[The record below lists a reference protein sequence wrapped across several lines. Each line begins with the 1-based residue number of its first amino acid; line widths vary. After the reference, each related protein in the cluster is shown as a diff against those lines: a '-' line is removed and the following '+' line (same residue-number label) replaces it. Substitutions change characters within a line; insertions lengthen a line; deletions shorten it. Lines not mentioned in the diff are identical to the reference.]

1 MACRSTD
8 KAEKARQEVVKK
20 IKNDNSTVEVWKID
34 LASLSSC
41 REFASKWNAN
51 PDNKIDILYLNA
63 GLIAPNASLITSE
76 DGLEMTYAC
85 NVLGHLAVIE
95 QLLPSLA
102 LSDDPRIIFT
112 GSSGAKMSTLP
123 DHPGSNK
130 RTPLRDAWSIGSYVL
145 NAFNI
150 YTDTKLLLAMVVR
163 ELQESFKNHPDEKY
177 RKIFVA
183 NYHPG
188 FVKTTIS
195 NKDHYGLS
203 SLLSIPVDFLTNRY
217 AITPEVGARPG
228 LYLGSASI
236 EQLPGGEFW
245 DENAEPASLTAQY
258 DNEALRRRLRNL
270 SNIIPPMGY
279 DKGKQ
284 AAVMVALFIGRL
296 GDLHVLLS
304 QRSDFL
310 SSYPGDTCLIG
321 GRKEPSDVDVEYT
334 ARREAE
340 EEIGLPIDYDCVRY
354 VATLPPHLAGYG
366 LSAVTVWPIVCLIT
380 DRALVPMLNE
390 DEVQRIFSHPLESF
404 LSHRP
409 DKLLLRLGH
418 LEDESD
424 AYHWYQAGTVSANTS
439 LRPGETQ

>member
-1 MACRSTD
+1 MGLRPTKEVKINGETFEGKTVVCVGANAGIGLAKCDYLVENKVSRLIMACRSTD

-20 IKNDNSTVEVWKID
+20 IKNDSTTVEVWKID

-258 DNEALRRRLRNL
+258 DNEALRREYFERCIKDAGIN
-270 SNIIPPMGY
+270 
-279 DKGKQ
+279 
-284 AAVMVALFIGRL
+284 
-296 GDLHVLLS
+296 
-304 QRSDFL
+304 
-310 SSYPGDTCLIG
+310 
-321 GRKEPSDVDVEYT
+321 PST
-334 ARREAE
+334 FP
-340 EEIGLPIDYDCVRY
+340 LP
-354 VATLPPHLAGYG
+354 
-366 LSAVTVWPIVCLIT
+366 
-380 DRALVPMLNE
+380 
-390 DEVQRIFSHPLESF
+390 
-404 LSHRP
+404 
-409 DKLLLRLGH
+409 
-418 LEDESD
+418 
-424 AYHWYQAGTVSANTS
+424 
-439 LRPGETQ
+439 